1 MAADAVAATTVQTLP
16 NDTWARINWRQA
28 NREVERLQQRIFRA
42 SQQEQWPKVRSL
54 QKLLLRSRSN
64 LILSVRQ
71 VTQVAKGKKTPGVDG
86 RVALDGV
93 SRMALVRELQQTPM
107 TRPVPVK
114 RVYIPKANGK
124 QRPLGIPTIADR
136 TRQHVV
142 KTALEPAWEP
152 HFEANSYGFRSGR
165 SAHDA
170 IVVLWHRWNKRAR
183 GKWVLDADIR
193 GAFDHISHAFIVQR
207 LGNFPARQQVR
218 AWLTAGYVE
227 FGKVHETTEGTPQGG
242 VVSPL
247 LANIALDGLQQLLWD
262 LSRQR
267 KWHKPS
273 APCSFGFARY
283 ADDYVVTA
291 PDRGR
296 LEMVLPE
303 IRAWLAVRGLELN
316 EEKTH
321 VVNAYDGF
329 NFLGFTIRK
338 YARGTCLVAPQKDK
352 VLAKLREWK
361 NWLRQHSTTKPADVI
376 KHLNQQ
382 VGQWANYYQH
392 VNSSRVYSYVNNRL
406 FKMLQSWCYRRHPK
420 KPRWWISE
428 RYFGRQDGRYWVF
441 KGDTTDR
448 RGSRTTLYL
457 AKAFRPHSEHVLVRG
472 MASPMDPALQSY
484 WKTRRRANGQ
494 AAYPRVGTKRRLGDR
509 QHWQCLVC
517 GRDLLNDEPV
527 DMHHQVRVADN
538 GTDHLSNL
546 ELRHEACHYNAE
558 AQDSLSCA

>member
-16 NDTWARINWRQA
+16 NDTWARINWWQA
-28 NREVERLQQRIFRA
+28 NREVERLQRRIFRA

-107 TRPVPVK
+107 TRPAPVK

-136 TRQHVV
+136 TRQH
-142 KTALEPAWEP
+142 
-152 HFEANSYGFRSGR
+152 HFEANSYGFRPGR

-170 IVVLWHRWNKRAR
+170 IVVLWHRLNKRAR

-316 EEKTH
+316 EDKTCI
-321 VVNAYDGF
+321 VNAYDGF

-338 YARGTCLVAPQKDK
+338 YAKGKCLVTPQKDK
-352 VLAKLREWK
+352 VLDKLREWK
-361 NWLRQHSTTKPADVI
+361 HWLRQHPTTKPADVI
-376 KHLNQQ
+376 KYLNHQ

-392 VNSSRVYSYVNNRL
+392 VTSSRVYSYVNNRL

-448 RGSRTTLYL
+448 RGRRTTLYL

-494 AAYPRVGTKRRLGDR
+494 AAYPQAATKRRLGDR

-517 GRDLLNDEPV
+517 GRDLLNGEPV

>member
-1 MAADAVAATTVQTLP
+1 MAVDVVAATTVQTLP

-42 SQQEQWPKVRSL
+42 SQQEQWQKVRSL

-107 TRPVPVK
+107 TRPVPVR

-152 HFEANSYGFRSGR
+152 HFEANSYGFRPGR

-170 IVVLWHRWNKRAR
+170 IVVLWHRLNKRAR

-247 LANIALDGLQQLLWD
+247 LANIALDGFW
-262 LSRQR
+262 
-267 KWHKPS
+267 KWS
-273 APCSFGFARY
+273 C
-283 ADDYVVTA
+283 
-291 PDRGR
+291 
-296 LEMVLPE
+296 
-303 IRAWLAVRGLELN
+303 
-316 EEKTH
+316 
-321 VVNAYDGF
+321 
-329 NFLGFTIRK
+329 
-338 YARGTCLVAPQKDK
+338 
-352 VLAKLREWK
+352 
-361 NWLRQHSTTKPADVI
+361 
-376 KHLNQQ
+376 
-382 VGQWANYYQH
+382 
-392 VNSSRVYSYVNNRL
+392 
-406 FKMLQSWCYRRHPK
+406 PK
-420 KPRWWISE
+420 SGP
-428 RYFGRQDGRYWVF
+428 
-441 KGDTTDR
+441 
-448 RGSRTTLYL
+448 GSR
-457 AKAFRPHSEHVLVRG
+457 S
-472 MASPMDPALQSY
+472 
-484 WKTRRRANGQ
+484 
-494 AAYPRVGTKRRLGDR
+494 AA
-509 QHWQCLVC
+509 W
-517 GRDLLNDEPV
+517 
-527 DMHHQVRVADN
+527 
-538 GTDHLSNL
+538 S
-546 ELRHEACHYNAE
+546 
-558 AQDSLSCA
+558 